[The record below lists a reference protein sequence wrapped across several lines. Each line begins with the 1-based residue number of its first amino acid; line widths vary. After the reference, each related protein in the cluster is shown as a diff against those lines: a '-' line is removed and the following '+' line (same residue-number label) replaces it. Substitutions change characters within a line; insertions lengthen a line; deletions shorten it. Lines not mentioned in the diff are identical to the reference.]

1 MDVHAR
7 MRELRAEDTNLK
19 AYGLLAPPTRDTG
32 YTHRERWLRTMRFQ
46 SVDRIPNW
54 EFGYWDETLVR
65 WHEEGLPKEVDNNWK
80 ADIFFGFDPVAHV
93 PVHMGWHP
101 GFEHKVLEDTERYTT
116 YRGGD
121 GVTAMVYKDGTS
133 TIPHYIEFPL
143 KDRKS
148 WEEEIKPRLN
158 IQDPVR
164 YERDWEAVR
173 TQFANCDLP
182 VAIGIGSLFGWLRN
196 WMGFEGVA
204 VMCMDDPELVGEIV
218 EHVTDLIVTMME
230 YSLQYVEKVDFG
242 WGWEDICFNHGP
254 ICSPK
259 LFRQWCGPGYK
270 RITDVLKKHG
280 GEFALTD
287 CDGNI
292 NELIDIWLDNG
303 VNIMFPLEVNGGTD
317 PVALREKYG
326 QRIKLAGG
334 VNKIP
339 LAKGKKDIE
348 QELERLRVTAEGGG
362 FIPHVD
368 HRVPPDVSYE
378 NYLYY
383 LKVKKHMFG
392 M

>member
-1 MDVHAR
+1 MDVHEQLR
-7 MRELRAEDTNLK
+7 QLRAEDKNLK
-19 AYGLLAPPTRDTG
+19 SYGLLEGPSKASA
-32 YTHRERWLRTMRFQ
+32 YTHRERWLRTMHFL

-65 WHEEGLPKEVDNNWK
+65 WHDEGLPKEIDNNWK
-80 ADIFFGFDPVAHV
+80 ADVFFGFDPVAHV
-93 PVHMGWHP
+93 PTHMGWHP
-101 GFEHKVLEDTERYTT
+101 GFEHIVLEDTERYTT

-133 TIPHYIEFPL
+133 TIPHYIDFPL
-143 KDRKS
+143 KDRAT
-148 WEEEIKPRLN
+148 WENDIKPKLDIN
-158 IQDPVR
+158 DPVR
-164 YERDWEAVR
+164 FQGDWEAVR
-173 TQFANCDLP
+173 KQFTNNDVP

-204 VMCMDDPELVGEIV
+204 VACMDDPELIGEIV
-218 EHVTDLIVTMME
+218 AHVTNLIVSQLE
-230 YSLQYVEKVDFG
+230 HSLQYVEKLDFG

-259 LFRQWCGPGYK
+259 LFRQWCTPGYK

-280 GEFALTD
+280 AEFALTD

-292 NELIDIWLDNG
+292 NELIECWLDGG

-317 PVALREKYG
+317 PVALRQKYG
-326 QRIKLAGG
+326 QGILLAGG

-339 LAKGKKDIE
+339 LAKGKKEIE
-348 QELERLRVTAEGGG
+348 DELERIRLTAEGGG
-362 FIPHVD
+362 YIPHVD

-383 LKVKKHMFG
+383 LKVKKHIFG
-392 M
+392 F